1 MVDLL
6 VFELANQRFG
16 LPLRDVQE
24 VVRAVLPAPLP
35 GAPPLVE
42 GLIDVRGALAPVLDV
57 RRRFGLAPRA
67 LDADQHFVLVR
78 TSAGDRPP
86 RLVALRVDRAADL
99 ARVEEAGPDELE
111 RAGPG
116 SPHVAGVAR
125 LPDGLILIH
134 DVARFLSAAEA
145 EALDEAMR
153 EHGREQPGSHA
164 REDQ

>member
-6 VFELANQRFG
+6 VFELASQRFG
-16 LPLRDVQE
+16 LPLSTVRE
-24 VVRAVLPAPLP
+24 VVRAVLPTPLP

-57 RRRFGLAPRA
+57 RRRFGLPPRA
-67 LDADQHFVLVR
+67 LEADQHFVLVAA
-78 TSAGDRPP
+78 SVGGRPA

-99 ARVEEAGPDELE
+99 ARVETVEPGELE
-111 RAGPG
+111 RTLPG
-116 SPHVAGVAR
+116 AAHVAGVAR

-145 EALDEAMR
+145 DALEEAMR
-153 EHGREQPGSHA
+153 EHTREQTG
-164 REDQ
+164 EDG